1 MADIYNIGLD
11 SLVLGSSDP
20 KRKAML
26 KGPQS
31 RSWSTFIEAVTA
43 DGRALKPGIIF
54 KGKDL
59 QKQWFLAEFRE
70 IADWF
75 YVTSPNG
82 WTNDHLGYE
91 WLEQVYL
98 PQTQPEDPSDARL
111 LILDGHGSHATVH
124 ISLFQA
130 TNVLLILGQE
140 EWMATC
146 FLNNVYCCY
155 LPAHT
160 SHGLQP
166 LDNGI
171 FNVVKAFYRKELEK
185 LAILTDSAP
194 VDKVNFIRC
203 YAEARKQ
210 GFTQKNIQAAWRTT
224 GNWPI
229 SRRKALSH
237 PEIQPDVPKSRP
249 VTPHPTNEAADISTP
264 KTSRE
269 IRDMGKERSP
279 HTRRLLASVAK
290 GWEAKEFEIVSLKAQ
305 IEGLEA
311 QLEKA
316 GRGRKRKAI
325 PNPNKRF
332 MNIEAVLTSGEAPQ
346 EAASAEIA
354 DEVVALGAQ
363 EVGGSSSEDEDSSE
377 GTLPQIFTRSG
388 RAVKRTR
395 RE

>member
-59 QKQWFLAEFRE
+59 QKKWFLAEFRE

-140 EWMATC
+140 EWMA
-146 FLNNVYCCY
+146 
-155 LPAHT
+155 
-160 SHGLQP
+160 
-166 LDNGI
+166 
-171 FNVVKAFYRKELEK
+171 
-185 LAILTDSAP
+185 
-194 VDKVNFIRC
+194 
-203 YAEARKQ
+203 
-210 GFTQKNIQAAWRTT
+210 
-224 GNWPI
+224 
-229 SRRKALSH
+229 
-237 PEIQPDVPKSRP
+237 
-249 VTPHPTNEAADISTP
+249 
-264 KTSRE
+264 
-269 IRDMGKERSP
+269 
-279 HTRRLLASVAK
+279 
-290 GWEAKEFEIVSLKAQ
+290 
-305 IEGLEA
+305 
-311 QLEKA
+311 
-316 GRGRKRKAI
+316 
-325 PNPNKRF
+325 
-332 MNIEAVLTSGEAPQ
+332 
-346 EAASAEIA
+346 
-354 DEVVALGAQ
+354 
-363 EVGGSSSEDEDSSE
+363 
-377 GTLPQIFTRSG
+377 
-388 RAVKRTR
+388 
-395 RE
+395 